1 MQSTDTLERMESQL
15 SVRASD
21 RMRSLYVEYRAA
33 KAAWDGWA
41 DVASHWGAC
50 DIPDSGHSAAYHKA
64 VDELL
69 LTPAETLGDLL
80 LKVRVF
86 DDEQVEDGWHRGR
99 EIAAAMS
106 SDATRFYRPEPL
118 RPVDAA

>member
-1 MQSTDTLERMESQL
+1 MQGTDTLDRLESQL
-15 SVRASD
+15 TVRASD

-33 KAAWDGWA
+33 KAAWDAWA

-50 DIPDSGHSAAYHKA
+50 DIPDSGYSDTYHKA
-64 VDELL
+64 VNELL
-69 LTPAETLGDLL
+69 LAPAETLGDLL

-99 EIAAAMS
+99 EIAAVMS
-106 SDATRFYRPEPL
+106 RDASRFYTPEPL
-118 RPVDAA
+118 GPIEVA